1 MKITGNWKLEIG
13 NRKSKSLSF
22 FHFPNSRDNR
32 GFTILETLFAIFIL
46 IMSITGPMV
55 FAQSGLRASFQS
67 RDQITAFYLAQ
78 DAIET
83 IKNIRDNNVLSQDP
97 AGALPWLQGLETVC
111 VGSTPC
117 TIDTTDKPPTVAVCV
132 GGNCPNLQTFGTND
146 PKYGYGGG
154 NDSRFTRKIYINKI
168 SAHEAEV
175 IIEVN
180 WTSSV
185 SLGANSRIV
194 VQENIYDWLPKTGI

>member
-1 MKITGNWKLEIG
+1 MKITRYKKQDTKNNK
-13 NRKSKSLSF
+13 
-22 FHFPNSRDNR
+22 R

-83 IKNIRDNNVLSQDP
+83 IKNIRDNNLLDINK
-97 AGALPWLQGLETVC
+97 GWLDGLETVC
-111 VGSTPC
+111 VGSVPC
-117 TIDTTDKPPTVAVCV
+117 TIDTTDSTPTVAVCT
-132 GGNCPNLQTFGTND
+132 GGDCPPLQTFGDNN

-154 NDSRFTRKIYINKI
+154 DDSRFTRTTYINKI
-168 SAHEAEV
+168 SAYEAEI
-175 IIEVN
+175 IIEVE
-180 WTSSV
+180 WTSAV
-185 SLGANSRIV
+185 ALGSNRIV
-194 VQENIYDWLPKTGI
+194 VQENIYDWFPETGL

>member
-1 MKITGNWKLEIG
+1 MKITRYKKQDTKNNK
-13 NRKSKSLSF
+13 
-22 FHFPNSRDNR
+22 R

-83 IKNIRDNNVLSQDP
+83 IKNIRDNNLLDNK
-97 AGALPWLQGLETVC
+97 GWLDGLDTVC
-111 VGSTPC
+111 VGTTPC
-117 TIDTTDKPPTVAVCV
+117 TIDTTDPTPTVTVCT
-132 GGNCPNLQTFGTND
+132 GGDCPPLETFASN

-154 NDSRFTRKIYINKI
+154 NDSRFTRTIYINKI
-168 SAHEAEV
+168 GEETVKHEAEV
-175 IIEVN
+175 VVEVE
-180 WTSSV
+180 WTSAV
-185 SLGANSRIV
+185 ALGSNRIV
-194 VQENIYDWLPKTGI
+194 VQENIYDWFPETGL